1 MTPLGASVLTEP
13 GPSGG
18 WPTDGNADKRI
29 AHDRCEED
37 MTQPSSL
44 RPSVLARVALFIAS
58 ALLDPAALAA
68 QGTSASPLPCDCPG
82 AFQRTV
88 ERIETDYVAFPLET
102 RPPRD
107 TSWRAHVAAL
117 RPQAAGLDA
126 PSCSW
131 LLRSLVRF
139 FRDGHLL
146 VIDMPAPDTSG
157 LERRRS
163 DRPTLDVGS
172 PASRWH
178 AARVLASLKQLRARG
193 DRLAAVEGVWRGPG
207 YRIAVL
213 RDPDDRDRATGVLLE
228 VDSGRWAAGQVRAEF
243 VQVRG
248 EWRATV
254 WDEAFHPRTSP
265 VDLSRGALLRMAPI
279 LWGRVDPAEAEAFVD
294 ATDPRRP
301 TVAYPDDSTAV
312 LSVVTFDPAYGRALS
327 TLVDAEWERL
337 RARPHLVID
346 LRGNEGGSSGEV
358 APLLPFL
365 WGTADAA
372 ALTALGKPADALVRS
387 SPATIAF
394 WERGR
399 WTPAGLLDR
408 LRAAVP
414 GTLVAFDPSARAI
427 VPAAPKRTTRPDQRV
442 DLLVD
447 GATVSAAEQVVLW
460 ARSMGRARVVGEP
473 TGGSI
478 DYQSAWL
485 SRVAC
490 AAMGPVVSLPLIATS
505 GRLPNGGFNAHGIV
519 PDRRIVTRGAW
530 LRAIREH

>member
-1 MTPLGASVLTEP
+1 MTPLDASVLTERGRIGRRP
-13 GPSGG
+13 LRC
-18 WPTDGNADKRI
+18 NADKQI
-29 AHDRCEED
+29 AYERCEED

-44 RPSVLARVALFIAS
+44 PRSVLALGALAIAGV
-58 ALLDPAALAA
+58 LLDPAALAA
-68 QGTSASPLPCDCPG
+68 QGAAASALPCDCSG

-102 RPPRD
+102 RAPRD
-107 TSWRAHVAAL
+107 TAWRAHVAAL
-117 RPQAAGLDA
+117 RPQSEGLDA

-146 VIDMPAPDTSG
+146 VIDMPAPDTAG

-163 DRPTLDVGS
+163 ARPTLDVRS
-172 PASRWH
+172 HASRWH
-178 AARVLASLKQLRARG
+178 VARVLASLQERRARG
-193 DRLAAVEGVWRGPG
+193 DTLAAVEGVWRGPG

-213 RDPDDRDRATGVLLE
+213 RDSDDRDRATGVLLE
-228 VDSGRWAAGQVRAEF
+228 VDSGRWEAGQVRAEF
-243 VQVRG
+243 VRVKG

-254 WDEAFHPRTSP
+254 WDEAFQPRTSP
-265 VDLSRGALLRMAPI
+265 VDFSRGALLRMAPL
-279 LWGRVDPAEAEAFVD
+279 LWGRVDPAESEAFVD

-301 TVAYPDDSTAV
+301 TIAYPDDSTAV

-327 TLVDAEWERL
+327 TLVDAEWQQL
-337 RARPHLVID
+337 RTRPHLVLD

-358 APLLPFL
+358 EPLLPFL
-365 WGTADAA
+365 WGTEDAA
-372 ALTALGKPADALVRS
+372 ALAALGNPADALVRS

-408 LRAAVP
+408 LRAASP
-414 GTLVAFDPSARAI
+414 GTLVAFDPSARAL
-427 VPAAPKRTTRPDQRV
+427 VPVAPKRRTRRDQRV
-442 DLLVD
+442 DLLMD
-447 GATVSAAEQVVLW
+447 GATVSAAEQVALW
-460 ARSMGRARVVGEP
+460 ARSMGRARLVGEP

-478 DYQSAWL
+478 DYQSTWL

-490 AAMGPVVSLPLIATS
+490 AAMGPVVSIPLIATS

-519 PDRRIVTRGAW
+519 PDRRIATRGAW
-530 LRAIREH
+530 LRAIREQ